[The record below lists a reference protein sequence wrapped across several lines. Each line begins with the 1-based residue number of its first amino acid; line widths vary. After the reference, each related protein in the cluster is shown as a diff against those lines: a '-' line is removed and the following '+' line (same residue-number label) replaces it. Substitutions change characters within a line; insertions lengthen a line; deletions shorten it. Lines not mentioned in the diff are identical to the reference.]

1 MHPYCSQFSITVE
14 NLVFLLSKGDCP
26 DRFGFCARTGPQ
38 RFRNGKLPFGYAH
51 GKMQQNHASSADLA
65 ADPNKSALGRASHIP
80 LACTPASVAVV
91 PFSNLPC
98 RPTGGN
104 SFSFARESFRGA
116 AKESWVSPSDVWI
129 PESPCLIR
137 FEFEFCD

>member
-1 MHPYCSQFSITVE
+1 
-14 NLVFLLSKGDCP
+14 
-26 DRFGFCARTGPQ
+26 
-38 RFRNGKLPFGYAH
+38 
-51 GKMQQNHASSADLA
+51 MQHNHASSADLD

-104 SFSFARESFRGA
+104 SVSFCGAVTES
-116 AKESWVSPSDVWI
+116 SVSPSDVWI
-129 PESPCLIR
+129 PESPCLVG
-137 FEFEFCD
+137 FEFCD

>member
-14 NLVFLLSKGDCP
+14 YLVFLL
-26 DRFGFCARTGPQ
+26 
-38 RFRNGKLPFGYAH
+38 
-51 GKMQQNHASSADLA
+51 KMQHNHASSADLD

-98 RPTGGN
+98 RPTGGELSGGCHFGRRSQFCKKVFLWRRNGKFGINVATN
-104 SFSFARESFRGA
+104 SSNLEVFAKFSYRT
-116 AKESWVSPSDVWI
+116 
-129 PESPCLIR
+129 
-137 FEFEFCD
+137 